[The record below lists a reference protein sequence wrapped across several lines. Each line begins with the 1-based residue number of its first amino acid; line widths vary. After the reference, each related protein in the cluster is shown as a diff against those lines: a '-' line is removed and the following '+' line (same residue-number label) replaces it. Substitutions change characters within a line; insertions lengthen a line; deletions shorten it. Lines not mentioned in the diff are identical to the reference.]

1 MIHHPRAPRLEA
13 RFGPKQHLA
22 RMLRLDWS
30 RPLKPWCDNP
40 PNYQDYD
47 CADDCSDET
56 RFFAGVIPPDRLA
69 KVCCYKSSNNPEQGR
84 QNKPLRLELVARMK
98 ESRDQPRHKSNYD
111 SPKNMHCGA
120 PSFPVLRVVCAHS
133 GACFD
138 SNQGLMTKAPAA
150 PLAPFR

>member
-1 MIHHPRAPRLEA
+1 LDRL
-13 RFGPKQHLA
+13 
-22 RMLRLDWS
+22 

-47 CADDCSDET
+47 RADDCSDET
-56 RFFAGVIPPDRLA
+56 RAFASVIPPDRLA

-111 SPKNMHCGA
+111 GLKDMHCRA
-120 PSFPVLRVVCAHS
+120 PGFRVLS
-133 GACFD
+133 GARTFRGGFD
-138 SNQGLMTKAPAA
+138 SNQGLTIQAPAA
-150 PLAPFR
+150 PLAPFRSAAAVKRSGL